1 MIQRGHAVKR
11 HQELSTWQDSKEEIW
26 YMNILI
32 RPLLALH
39 LAAGGLLSL
48 PPSASARP
56 GSGVPALK
64 VIAPNGAESILIGSL
79 HIPMGVLRQPDPS
92 VLRGAKRLVIEGSRT
107 LGPQPPPPKLDE
119 LFGPNALESI
129 KNGKRP
135 PRARWAESLSD
146 AEVDELRRNAACV
159 TPPMSVDV
167 LLSLRSPMMAAVL
180 IYAPCR
186 EPNQLSR
193 DEILNNAAAGYGV
206 PTEILETQ
214 IVAQKRRDAVPDRL
228 YEEALRAALGG
239 KAQQS
244 LHTIANAMNRGDFAA
259 VARVVDSGYRDPTD
273 AALFNKIMV
282 QGRNSAWMPALRQY
296 LDEGHAVV
304 VVGAAHLRGAA
315 GLVSLLEDAGYRV
328 APVEL
333 PPQSAN
339 GSRATN

>member
-1 MIQRGHAVKR
+1 
-11 HQELSTWQDSKEEIW
+11 
-26 YMNILI
+26 
-32 RPLLALH
+32 
-39 LAAGGLLSL
+39 
-48 PPSASARP
+48 
-56 GSGVPALK
+56 
-64 VIAPNGAESILIGSL
+64 
-79 HIPMGVLRQPDPS
+79 
-92 VLRGAKRLVIEGSRT
+92 
-107 LGPQPPPPKLDE
+107 
-119 LFGPNALESI
+119 
-129 KNGKRP
+129 
-135 PRARWAESLSD
+135 
-146 AEVDELRRNAACV
+146 
-159 TPPMSVDV
+159 MSVDV

-193 DEILNNAAAGYGV
+193 DEILNSAAAGYGV
-206 PTEILETQ
+206 PTETLETQ

-228 YEEALRAALGG
+228 YEEALHAALGG

-244 LHTIANAMNRGDFAA
+244 LRTIANALNRGDFAA
-259 VARVVDSGYRDPTD
+259 VARVVDSGYRDPAD

-282 QGRNSAWMPALRQY
+282 QERNSAWMPALRQY

-304 VVGAAHLRGAA
+304 VVGAAHLPGAA